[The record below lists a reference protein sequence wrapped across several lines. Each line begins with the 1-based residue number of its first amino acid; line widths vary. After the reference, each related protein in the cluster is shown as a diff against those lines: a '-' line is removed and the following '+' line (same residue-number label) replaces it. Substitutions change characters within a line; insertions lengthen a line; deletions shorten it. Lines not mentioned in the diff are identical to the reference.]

1 MIALA
6 PLVVVADL
14 AHAQAAVE
22 QRRFEAMTRWR
33 HRPWNTPD
41 HHFDDRSIVIVD
53 ALVKKQFRFHLDMM
67 A

>member
-1 MIALA
+1 
-6 PLVVVADL
+6 
-14 AHAQAAVE
+14 
-22 QRRFEAMTRWR
+22 MTRWR